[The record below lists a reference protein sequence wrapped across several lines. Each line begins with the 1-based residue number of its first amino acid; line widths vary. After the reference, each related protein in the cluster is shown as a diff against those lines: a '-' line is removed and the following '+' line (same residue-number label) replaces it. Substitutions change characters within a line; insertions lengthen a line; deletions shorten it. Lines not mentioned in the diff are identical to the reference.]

1 LVGEIKEGAL
11 NDRVI
16 PCCGVTG
23 NGGCRLLGIV
33 GGTSDPENGG
43 NGFFGVTLTPFI
55 CSIMMTLEGGVMKPL
70 VNPALAGPPFVILL
84 LLMTEFGF
92 FGADGMFVRRPWP
105 VSAIANGF
113 ASLSRSDVCVGERD
127 GNLVLPLSLS

>member
-23 NGGCRLLGIV
+23 NGGCRSLGIV

-43 NGFFGVTLTPFI
+43 NVFFGVTLTPFI
-55 CSIMMTLEGGVMKPL
+55 CSMMMTLEGGVMKPL
-70 VNPALAGPPFVILL
+70 VDPALAEPPFVMLILL
-84 LLMTEFGF
+84 MMEFGF
-92 FGADGMFVRRPWP
+92 FGADGMFVRRLWP
-105 VSAIANGF
+105 ASAIANGF
-113 ASLSRSDVCVGERD
+113 ASLSKSEVCVGERD
-127 GNLVLPLSLS
+127 DNLVLPSS